1 MSIKHHVLRISSAKA
16 DIRNA
21 IEIMGVGVPI
31 SEKIDAYAA
40 YILMIG
46 TSGGGAGIQ
55 MTTDY
60 SIAPTSVE
68 ASESV
73 GGGSKSGGLV
83 SMPAFL
89 FGSYFDN
96 EFVTDYG
103 IA

>member
-1 MSIKHHVLRISSAKA
+1 MSVKHHVLRISSAKA

-31 SEKIDAYAA
+31 SEKIDAYAS

-46 TSGGGAGIQ
+46 TSGGTGTQ

-73 GGGSKSGGLV
+73 GGGSKSGGLA
-83 SMPAFL
+83 SMPAFS